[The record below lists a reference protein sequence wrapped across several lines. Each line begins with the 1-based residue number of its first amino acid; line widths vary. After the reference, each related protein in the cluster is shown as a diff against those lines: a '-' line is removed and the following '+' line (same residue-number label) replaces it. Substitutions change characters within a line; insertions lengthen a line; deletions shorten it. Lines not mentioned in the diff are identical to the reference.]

1 MPKRKKIIDGVM
13 KEGRMIQIKKNEM
26 YYGVDGCK
34 YIPRS
39 AFYAKGEGYKIA
51 IFDKLELTDDHWT
64 LHQIVLN
71 GEEFKKL
78 IGLTEEGKVTIV

>member
-13 KEGRMIQIKKNEM
+13 KEGRFLQIKKNEM

-39 AFYAKGEGYKIA
+39 SFYSKGEGYKIA
-51 IFDKLELTDDHWT
+51 IFDKLELTDNRWV

-78 IGLTEEGKVTIV
+78 VGIKDEGKVTIL

>member
-1 MPKRKKIIDGVM
+1 MAKRKKIADGVI
-13 KEGRMIQIKKNEM
+13 KVGKYIEIKKNEM
-26 YYGVDGCK
+26 YNGVDGCK

-39 AFYAKGEGYKIA
+39 SFYAKGEGYKIA

-78 IGLTEEGKVTIV
+78 IGLNEERKVIIL

>member
-13 KEGRMIQIKKNEM
+13 KEGRLLQIKKNEM
-26 YYGVDGCK
+26 YCGVDGCK

-39 AFYAKGEGYKIA
+39 SFYAKGGGYKIA
-51 IFDKLELTDDHWT
+51 IFDKLELTDNHWT

-78 IGLTEEGKVTIV
+78 IGLKEEGKVTII